1 MGYASQFGTPSF
13 GPPDQV
19 GKVLCMVL
27 LDQVRQSWDRCQKN
41 ICISR
46 TISFCHPYSVSAKRI
61 QNWTLR
67 LASPSNWGDGQFGRP
82 RCSPG
87 TQVALSTMIQATHI
101 SCSSRETSYISVK
114 ISWAKHRLVILI
126 QNDPRKFQHEF
137 INTIDTD
144 TVRRLLQVG
153 FQKMFPNSI
162 VQLKSAEW
170 CQTVSLPE
178 GNQHPQ

>member
-1 MGYASQFGTPSF
+1 
-13 GPPDQV
+13 
-19 GKVLCMVL
+19 
-27 LDQVRQSWDRCQKN
+27 
-41 ICISR
+41 
-46 TISFCHPYSVSAKRI
+46 
-61 QNWTLR
+61 
-67 LASPSNWGDGQFGRP
+67 
-82 RCSPG
+82 
-87 TQVALSTMIQATHI
+87 MIQAAHI

-162 VQLKSAEW
+162 VQLKSAE
-170 CQTVSLPE
+170 
-178 GNQHPQ
+178 